1 MDSVTLTFLVIGGIG
16 LALLVI
22 SLVVG
27 DLLHLGGVDADGPFS
42 VPAIAAFFGAIG
54 FVGAISAALIQG
66 SLRTTP
72 TALLSGA
79 IGLVAAVPVSWG
91 AIRLTRA
98 LMNMATDPTL
108 TDAAFVGALGTVVTP
123 ITGTGYGEV
132 RIRVQGN
139 ELKYAARSATP
150 LVVGTP
156 IYVVEAL
163 SPTSVEVVSTAER

>member
-42 VPAIAAFFGAIG
+42 VPAIAAFLGGIG
-54 FVGAISAALIQG
+54 FVGAIPAALIQG
-66 SLRTTP
+66 SLGTTP
-72 TALLSGA
+72 TVLISGG
-79 IGLVAAVPVSWG
+79 IGLVAAVPISWG
-91 AIRLTRA
+91 AIRLTRG

-108 TDAAFVGALGTVVTP
+108 TDAALVGALGTVVTP

-139 ELKYAARSATP
+139 ALEYAARSAMP
-150 LVVGTP
+150 LAIGTP
-156 IYVVEAL
+156 IYVVETL
-163 SPTSVEVVSTAER
+163 SPTSVEVVSTAEH